1 MGFTDAVTKAY
12 IRENTVFA
20 DAFNYLLYDGKQI
33 IKPEN
38 LHTKDITEIAIP
50 FHPEGKISP
59 RKLSKSAT
67 QKYRDIFKSTV
78 VMNDDEASYI
88 LLGIENQSE
97 VHYAM
102 PVRNAIYDALQYGQ
116 QVNDIA
122 AQHRK
127 HNELSSVHTRGEYLS
142 GFLKDDTIAP
152 VITLVIY
159 FGLTPWDGPR
169 SLHEMMAVK
178 NQHLLS
184 FVPDYQIHLL
194 EPHCISDNDLQK
206 FSTNLREVMGY
217 IKYANDKQKLAAFI
231 HDNPRM
237 IIERN
242 AAMVIST
249 ATHTT
254 INIPEKEA
262 SIDMCKAIEEMLAD
276 AIAEGKN
283 AGLLEGKAAGLIE
296 GKSAGLIEGKAA
308 GLIEGKSAG
317 LIEGQFK
324 SLAELVKDKLLDIN
338 EAAKRANMSVEE
350 FEEKMYQISK

>member
-1 MGFTDAVTKAY
+1 MGFTDTVTKAY

-38 LHTKDITEIAIP
+38 LHTKESTEIAIP
-50 FHPEGKISP
+50 FHPEDKISS
-59 RKLSKSAT
+59 RKLSKSAV

-116 QVNDIA
+116 QVDDIA
-122 AQHRK
+122 AHHRK
-127 HNELSSVHTRGEYLS
+127 HNELSSVHTSGEYLS

-178 NQHLLS
+178 NQQLLS
-184 FVPDYQIHLL
+184 FVPDYHIHLL
-194 EPHCISDNDLQK
+194 EPHCISDDDLQK

-231 HDNPRM
+231 QNNPRM
-237 IIERN
+237 TIERN
-242 AAMVIST
+242 AALVIS
-249 ATHTT
+249 ASTHTS
-254 INIPEKEA
+254 INISEKEETV
-262 SIDMCKAIEEMLAD
+262 DMCKAIEEMLAD
-276 AIAEGKN
+276 AKAEGEN
-283 AGLLEGKAAGLIE
+283 LGLTQGRLEGKTLGLTQGRLE
-296 GKSAGLIEGKAA
+296 GKFE
-308 GLIEGKSAG
+308 
-317 LIEGQFK
+317 
-324 SLAELVKDKLLDIN
+324 SLAELVKDGILDIN
-338 EAAKRANMSVEE
+338 EAARRVDMSVEE
-350 FEEKMYQISK
+350 FEEKMKNFTN

>member
-1 MGFTDAVTKAY
+1 MGFTDTVTKAY

-50 FHPEGKISP
+50 FHPKDKLHP
-59 RKLSKSAT
+59 QKLSKNAT

-116 QVNDIA
+116 QVSDIA
-122 AQHRK
+122 AHHRK
-127 HNELSSVHTRGEYLS
+127 YKELSSVHTNDEYLS

-159 FGLTPWDGPR
+159 FGLTAWDGPR
-169 SLHEMMAVK
+169 SLHEMMDVK
-178 NQHLLS
+178 NQQLLS
-184 FVPDYQIHLL
+184 FVPNYQIHLL
-194 EPHCISDNDLQK
+194 EPHCISDDDLQK

-237 IIERN
+237 VIERN
-242 AAMVIST
+242 AAMVISA

-254 INIPEKEA
+254 INIPEKEN

-276 AIAEGKN
+276 AIAEGEN
-283 AGLLEGKAAGLIE
+283 RGLTQGRLEGKNAGLIE
-296 GKSAGLIEGKAA
+296 GKFE
-308 GLIEGKSAG
+308 
-317 LIEGQFK
+317 
-324 SLAELVKDKLLDIN
+324 SLAELVKDELLDIN

-350 FEEKMYQISK
+350 FEEKMLKISK

>member
-1 MGFTDAVTKAY
+1 MGFTDTVTKAY

-50 FHPEGKISP
+50 FHPKDKISS
-59 RKLSKSAT
+59 RKLSKSAA

-78 VMNDDEASYI
+78 VMNDEEASYI

-116 QVNDIA
+116 QVDDIA
-122 AQHRK
+122 AHHRK
-127 HNELSSVHTRGEYLS
+127 HNELSSVHTSGEYLS
-142 GFLKDDTIAP
+142 GFLKDDTIVP

-178 NQHLLS
+178 NQQLLS
-184 FVPDYQIHLL
+184 FVPDYHIHLL
-194 EPHCISDNDLQK
+194 EPHCISDDDLQK

-231 HDNPRM
+231 HNNPRM
-237 IIERN
+237 TIERN
-242 AAMVIST
+242 AALVISA
-249 ATHTT
+249 ATHTS
-254 INIPEKEA
+254 INISEKEETV
-262 SIDMCKAIEEMLAD
+262 DMCKAIEEMLAD
-276 AIAEGKN
+276 AKAEGEN
-283 AGLLEGKAAGLIE
+283 LGLTQGRLEGKTLGLTQGRLE
-296 GKSAGLIEGKAA
+296 GKFE
-308 GLIEGKSAG
+308 
-317 LIEGQFK
+317 
-324 SLAELVKDKLLDIN
+324 SLAELVKDGILDIN
-338 EAAKRANMSVEE
+338 EAASRVDMSVEE
-350 FEEKMYQISK
+350 FKNQMKKI

>member
-1 MGFTDAVTKAY
+1 MGFTDTVTKAY

-50 FHPEGKISP
+50 FHPKDKISS
-59 RKLSKSAT
+59 RKLSKSAA

-78 VMNDDEASYI
+78 VMNDEEASYI

-116 QVNDIA
+116 QVDDIA
-122 AQHRK
+122 AHHRK
-127 HNELSSVHTRGEYLS
+127 HNELSSVHTSGEYLS

-178 NQHLLS
+178 NQRLLS
-184 FVPDYQIHLL
+184 FVPDYHIHLL
-194 EPHCISDNDLQK
+194 EPHCISDDDLQK

-217 IKYANDKQKLAAFI
+217 IKYANNKQKLTAFI
-231 HDNPRM
+231 QNNPRM
-237 IIERN
+237 TIERN
-242 AAMVIST
+242 AALVISA
-249 ATHTT
+249 ATHTS
-254 INIPEKEA
+254 INISEKEETV
-262 SIDMCKAIEEMLAD
+262 DMCKAIEEMLAD
-276 AIAEGKN
+276 AKAEGEN
-283 AGLLEGKAAGLIE
+283 LGLTQGRLEGKTLGLTQGRLE
-296 GKSAGLIEGKAA
+296 GKFE
-308 GLIEGKSAG
+308 
-317 LIEGQFK
+317 
-324 SLAELVKDKLLDIN
+324 SLAELVKDGILDIN
-338 EAAKRANMSVEE
+338 EAASRVDMSVEE
-350 FEEKMYQISK
+350 FENQMKKI

>member
-1 MGFTDAVTKAY
+1 
-12 IRENTVFA
+12 
-20 DAFNYLLYDGKQI
+20 
-33 IKPEN
+33 
-38 LHTKDITEIAIP
+38 
-50 FHPEGKISP
+50 
-59 RKLSKSAT
+59 
-67 QKYRDIFKSTV
+67 
-78 VMNDDEASYI
+78 
-88 LLGIENQSE
+88 
-97 VHYAM
+97 
-102 PVRNAIYDALQYGQ
+102 
-116 QVNDIA
+116 
-122 AQHRK
+122 
-127 HNELSSVHTRGEYLS
+127 
-142 GFLKDDTIAP
+142 
-152 VITLVIY
+152 
-159 FGLTPWDGPR
+159 
-169 SLHEMMAVK
+169 MMDVK
-178 NQHLLS
+178 NQQLLS
-184 FVPDYQIHLL
+184 FVPNYQIHLL
-194 EPHCISDNDLQK
+194 EPHCISDDDLQK

-237 IIERN
+237 VIERN

-308 GLIEGKSAG
+308 GLIEG
-317 LIEGQFK
+317 QFK
-324 SLAELVKDKLLDIN
+324 SLAELVKDGLLDIN

>member
-1 MGFTDAVTKAY
+1 MGFTDTVTKAY

-50 FHPEGKISP
+50 FHPEDKISSQ
-59 RKLSKSAT
+59 KLSKSAV

-97 VHYAM
+97 IHYAM

-116 QVNDIA
+116 QVSDIA
-122 AQHRK
+122 AHHRK
-127 HNELSSVHTRGEYLS
+127 HMDSSSVHTHGEYLS
-142 GFLKDDTIAP
+142 GFLKNDTIAP

-169 SLHEMMAVK
+169 SLHEMMDVQ
-178 NQHLLS
+178 NQHLLN
-184 FVPDYQIHLL
+184 FVPDYHIHLL
-194 EPHCISDNDLQK
+194 EPHCISDADLQK

-217 IKYANDKQKLAAFI
+217 IKYANDKQKLATFI
-231 HDNPRM
+231 HNNPRM

-242 AAMVIST
+242 AAMVINAT
-249 ATHTT
+249 THTS
-254 INIPEKEA
+254 INISEKEET
-262 SIDMCKAIEEMLAD
+262 IDMCKAIEEMLAD
-276 AIAEGKN
+276 AKAEGEN
-283 AGLLEGKAAGLIE
+283 LGLTQGRLEGKFE
-296 GKSAGLIEGKAA
+296 
-308 GLIEGKSAG
+308 
-317 LIEGQFK
+317 
-324 SLAELVKDKLLDIN
+324 SLAELVKDGILDIS
-338 EAAKRANMSVEE
+338 EAAKRVDMSVEE
-350 FEEKMYQISK
+350 FEEGMKHFTKI